1 MWEYYFCKFAADPL
15 RLRQS
20 TTTSP
25 TMKIASRNRV
35 RRNSCARARRGGN
48 LPRTVFTVIPF
59 GIILLQRGKL
69 RAPTAIRKEK
79 TPPPTGK
86 SEGLERK
93 GKKIK
98 RARWKNR
105 WVTRRNP
112 KVVLARILVSS
123 LVKRKV
129 VEEEGGLR
137 EVETG
142 GGVAERGKEKGVV
155 ARGCKLRHFSLR

>member
-15 RLRQS
+15 KLRQS

-25 TMKIASRNRV
+25 TMNTASRNRV
-35 RRNSCARARRGGN
+35 RRNICARARRGGN

-69 RAPTAIRKEK
+69 QALTAIRKGK
-79 TPPPTGK
+79 TPPTGK
-86 SEGLERK
+86 SEGLESK
-93 GKKIK
+93 GKKKKGK
-98 RARWKNR
+98 RTRWKNR

-129 VEEEGGLR
+129 VEEEGGGLR

-142 GGVAERGKEKGVV
+142 GLPNGKRKKELSLGV
-155 ARGCKLRHFSLR
+155 